1 MLPTNVVIHVP
12 AGKVGKGASG
22 SVGRGRWEIGKG
34 YTTGAAFS
42 TLSSWIYSTFQASG
56 GCSSSTQIQNV
67 EGSASNFLS
76 SLAAFILQV
85 ISSRLKTPNTVSMLM
100 SPKSVF

>member
-1 MLPTNVVIHVP
+1 MGDRQRIHYRGSLFNTVILDIFNIP
-12 AGKVGKGASG
+12 
-22 SVGRGRWEIGKG
+22 
-34 YTTGAAFS
+34 
-42 TLSSWIYSTFQASG
+42 ASG